1 MNTTPSKYIIQASN
15 LSKTVVTKS
24 GLVEILKD
32 VHLGIENSEVVA
44 IWGSS
49 GSGKTTLLSIL
60 AGLDATYTGQV
71 NLLGYDLAKLTEDAK
86 AQVRKQSV
94 GFVFQSFL
102 LIPELTALEN
112 VLLPLEISGELTP
125 HRTQKAEELL
135 GLVGLTHRSKHYPA
149 TLSGGEQ
156 QRVALARAFVI
167 DPQVLFVDEPTGSL
181 DSDNGKLIIDLLFQL
196 NAVLKTTIVIVT
208 HDHDLAKKCGRILQI
223 KAGRL
228 IDQNLPSEEHS

>member
-125 HRTQKAEELL
+125 HRIQKAEELL

-208 HDHDLAKKCGRILQI
+208 HDNDLAKKCGRILQI

-228 IDQNLPSEEHS
+228 IDQNLPSEERS

>member
-86 AQVRKQSV
+86 AQVRKLSV

-125 HRTQKAEELL
+125 HRIQKAEELL

>member
-1 MNTTPSKYIIQASN
+1 MNTTPSKYIIHASN

-125 HRTQKAEELL
+125 HRIQKAEELL

>member
-125 HRTQKAEELL
+125 HRIQKAEELL

-228 IDQNLPSEEHS
+228 IDQNLLSEERA

>member
-1 MNTTPSKYIIQASN
+1 M
-15 LSKTVVTKS
+15 SKTVVTKS

-125 HRTQKAEELL
+125 HRIQKAEELL

-167 DPQVLFVDEPTGSL
+167 DAQVLFVDEPTGSL

>member
-181 DSDNGKLIIDLLFQL
+181 DSDNGQLIIDLLFQL

-228 IDQNLPSEEHS
+228 INQNLPSEERS

>member
-112 VLLPLEISGELTP
+112 VLLPLEISSELTP
-125 HRTQKAEELL
+125 HRIQKAEELL

>member
-228 IDQNLPSEEHS
+228 INQNLPSEERS

>member
-15 LSKTVVTKS
+15 LSKSVVTKS

-125 HRTQKAEELL
+125 HRIQKAEELL

-228 IDQNLPSEEHS
+228 IDQNLPSERRS

>member
-125 HRTQKAEELL
+125 HRIQKAEELL

-181 DSDNGKLIIDLLFQL
+181 DSDNGQLIIDLLFQL

-228 IDQNLPSEEHS
+228 IDQNLLSEERA

>member
-1 MNTTPSKYIIQASN
+1 M
-15 LSKTVVTKS
+15 
-24 GLVEILKD
+24 
-32 VHLGIENSEVVA
+32 
-44 IWGSS
+44 
-49 GSGKTTLLSIL
+49 
-60 AGLDATYTGQV
+60 
-71 NLLGYDLAKLTEDAK
+71 
-86 AQVRKQSV
+86 
-94 GFVFQSFL
+94 
-102 LIPELTALEN
+102 
-112 VLLPLEISGELTP
+112 
-125 HRTQKAEELL
+125 

-228 IDQNLPSEEHS
+228 INQNLPSEERS

>member
-125 HRTQKAEELL
+125 HRIQKAEELL

-196 NAVLKTTIVIVT
+196 NSVLKTTIVIVT

>member
-60 AGLDATYTGQV
+60 AGLDGAYTGQV

-125 HRTQKAEELL
+125 HRIQKAEELL

-181 DSDNGKLIIDLLFQL
+181 DSDNGQLIIDLLFQL
-196 NAVLKTTIVIVT
+196 NAILKTTIVIVT

-228 IDQNLPSEEHS
+228 IDQNLLSEERA

>member
-1 MNTTPSKYIIQASN
+1 
-15 LSKTVVTKS
+15 
-24 GLVEILKD
+24 
-32 VHLGIENSEVVA
+32 
-44 IWGSS
+44 
-49 GSGKTTLLSIL
+49 
-60 AGLDATYTGQV
+60 
-71 NLLGYDLAKLTEDAK
+71 
-86 AQVRKQSV
+86 
-94 GFVFQSFL
+94 FVFQSFL

-125 HRTQKAEELL
+125 HRIQKAEELL

>member
-71 NLLGYDLAKLTEDAK
+71 ILLGYDLAKLTEDAK

-125 HRTQKAEELL
+125 HRIQKAEELL

>member
-60 AGLDATYTGQV
+60 AGLDAAYTGQV

-125 HRTQKAEELL
+125 HRIQKAEELL
-135 GLVGLTHRSKHYPA
+135 DLVGLTHRSKHYPA

-228 IDQNLPSEEHS
+228 IDQNLPSEERS

>member
-125 HRTQKAEELL
+125 HRIQKAEELL

>member
-1 MNTTPSKYIIQASN
+1 MNTTPSKYIIKASN

-60 AGLDATYTGQV
+60 AGLDVAYTGQV

-125 HRTQKAEELL
+125 HRIQKAEELL

-228 IDQNLPSEEHS
+228 IDQNLPSEERS

>member
-125 HRTQKAEELL
+125 HRIQKAEELL

-228 IDQNLPSEEHS
+228 IDQNLPSEERS